1 MDMMRRSG
9 ESLKT
14 TGLGKWLLFSAVH
27 GSAHES
33 ALLHSSGKL
42 PACVLGASLHGG
54 YETLNKGYSIWKILV
69 FYRNIRQKSFS
80 NFSLSIFRAYIL
92 IILGDVM
99 RNKGDRDT
107 FPCCLENIFELDT
120 DQLSLLFCPIAALL
134 DFTNALSPFYI
145 NHQVNVAAKI
155 SLHCTSA
162 KKRTDKLINWG
173 FFFIIYVCFSKLQY
187 TSLLCIPWLS
197 ILYLLCENNQQFLT
211 VTKCELLIRET
222 TILSSKTFWNYC
234 RYCVIWLFQYSTYS

>member
-1 MDMMRRSG
+1 MVHRRG

-14 TGLGKWLLFSAVH
+14 TALGKWLLFSAVH
-27 GSAHES
+27 CSAHES
-33 ALLHSSGKL
+33 GLLRYSGQF

-54 YETLNKGYSIWKILV
+54 YEILNKGYSIWKILV
-69 FYRNIRQKSFS
+69 FYVNIRQKSFS

-107 FPCCLENIFELDT
+107 FPCCLENIFELGT
-120 DQLSLLFCPIAALL
+120 DQPSPLCCPIAALS

-155 SLHCTSA
+155 SLHKKISA
-162 KKRTDKLINWG
+162 KKKNR
-173 FFFIIYVCFSKLQY
+173 
-187 TSLLCIPWLS
+187 
-197 ILYLLCENNQQFLT
+197 
-211 VTKCELLIRET
+211 
-222 TILSSKTFWNYC
+222 
-234 RYCVIWLFQYSTYS
+234 

>member
-1 MDMMRRSG
+1 MRAPCFTLQANSLRVFSVQVYMEGTKHLTKDIVSG
-9 ESLKT
+9 RF
-14 TGLGKWLLFSAVH
+14 WFS
-27 GSAHES
+27 GM
-33 ALLHSSGKL
+33 
-42 PACVLGASLHGG
+42 
-54 YETLNKGYSIWKILV
+54 
-69 FYRNIRQKSFS
+69 NIRQKSFS

-120 DQLSLLFCPIAALL
+120 DQLSLLFCPIAALS

-173 FFFIIYVCFSKLQY
+173 FFFIIYVCFSKL
-187 TSLLCIPWLS
+187 
-197 ILYLLCENNQQFLT
+197 
-211 VTKCELLIRET
+211 
-222 TILSSKTFWNYC
+222 
-234 RYCVIWLFQYSTYS
+234 